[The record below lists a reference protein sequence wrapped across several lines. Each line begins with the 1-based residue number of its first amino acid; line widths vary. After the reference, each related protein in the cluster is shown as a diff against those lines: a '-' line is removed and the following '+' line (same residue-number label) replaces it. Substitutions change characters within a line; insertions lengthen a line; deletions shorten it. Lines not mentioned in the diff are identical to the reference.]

1 MADRQRVF
9 ITGVG
14 VISAIGNGFD
24 MFRDALKAGRNGVGR
39 IRAFDPGGLAC
50 QNGCEVDDLTSCFPE
65 EDARPMDRASQL
77 AMIAADQA
85 VQTSGLVRESGSQ
98 EIGSRTGRLGI
109 DPTRSG
115 IALGGTIGGMASG
128 FAYYRRLKNGQ
139 AAPGF
144 LLDQPLYSM
153 GARISAA
160 YGLQGPNLVFSTA
173 CSSANIAIGYACDL
187 IRSGRMDIMLA
198 GGVDPMAEIT
208 CAGFGV
214 LRNTSPDVARP
225 FDRKRN
231 GLILGEG
238 AGILLLESEKHFRQR
253 QGHIYGEVLGYG
265 MSSDAYHMTSPDVL
279 GRGAA
284 RSMYNAVSDSGLVPG
299 QVEYIN
305 AHGTATKHND
315 QMETM
320 AIKKVFEKRA
330 YDIPV
335 SSTKS
340 MHGHTLGA
348 AGGIEAIAV
357 LAAMDGGF
365 IPPTMNYREKD
376 PKCDLD
382 YVPNQAREQQFSV
395 GLSNNFG
402 FGGNN
407 CTVILGRGPGQ

>member
-14 VISAIGNGFD
+14 VISAIGTGFD
-24 MFRDALKAGRNGVGR
+24 MFRDALKTGRNGVGR
-39 IRAFDPGGLAC
+39 IRAFDPSGLAC
-50 QNGCEVDDLTSCFPE
+50 QNGCEVDDLQPYFPKE
-65 EDARPMDRASQL
+65 EARRMDRASQL
-77 AMIAADQA
+77 AMIAAEQA
-85 VQTSGLVRESGSQ
+85 VQTAELKRESGSKIDRQ
-98 EIGSRTGRLGI
+98 WI

-115 IALGGTIGGMASG
+115 IAFGGTIGGMTSG
-128 FAYYRRLKNGQ
+128 FAYYRRLKKGQ

-144 LLDQPLYSM
+144 LREQPLYSV
-153 GARISAA
+153 GARVSAT

-173 CSSANIAIGYACDL
+173 CSSANIAIGYASDL
-187 IRSGRMDIMLA
+187 IRCGQVDIMLA
-198 GGVDPMAEIT
+198 GGFDPMAEIT

-238 AGILLLESEKHFRQR
+238 AGILLLESEKHFERR
-253 QGHIYGEVLGYG
+253 HGHIYGEVLGYG

-284 RSMYNAVSDSGLVPG
+284 RSMSNAISNSGIVPE

-320 AIKKVFEKRA
+320 AIKRVFKERA
-330 YDIPV
+330 YEIPI

-382 YVPNQAREQQFSV
+382 YVPNQARDQEFSV

-407 CTVILGRGPGQ
+407 CTVILGRGPDE

>member
-1 MADRQRVF
+1 MANRQRVF

-14 VISAIGNGFD
+14 VICAIGNGFD
-24 MFRDALKAGRNGVGR
+24 MFRDALKTGRNGVGR
-39 IRAFDPGGLAC
+39 IRAFDPGDLSC
-50 QNGCEVDDLTSCFPE
+50 QNGCEVGDLQSYFPKE
-65 EDARPMDRASQL
+65 EDRRMDRASQL
-77 AMIAADQA
+77 AMIAAEQA
-85 VQTSGLVRESGSQ
+85 VNTAELKRESGSKVD
-98 EIGSRTGRLGI
+98 GHALDTSRC
-109 DPTRSG
+109 G
-115 IALGGTIGGMASG
+115 IALGSTIGGMTSG
-128 FAYYRRLKNGQ
+128 FAYYRRLKKGR

-144 LLDQPLYSM
+144 LREQPLYSI
-153 GARISAA
+153 GARVSAT
-160 YGLQGPNLVFSTA
+160 YGFQGPNLVFSTA
-173 CSSANIAIGYACDL
+173 CSSANIAIGYAGDL

-198 GGVDPMAEIT
+198 GGFDPMAEIT

-238 AGILLLESEKHFRQR
+238 AGILLLESEAHFKRR
-253 QGHIYGEVLGYG
+253 HGHIYGEVLGYG
-265 MSSDAYHMTSPDVL
+265 VSSDAYHMTSPDVL

-284 RSMYNAVSDSGLVPG
+284 RSMLNAISNSGIEPG

-315 QMETM
+315 QMETA
-320 AIKKVFEKRA
+320 AIKRVFKESA
-330 YDIPV
+330 YGIPV

-365 IPPTMNYREKD
+365 IPPTMNYQEKD

-382 YVPNQAREQQFSV
+382 YVPNQAREKEFSV

-407 CTVILGRGPGQ
+407 CTVIFGKNPYE